1 MRFSTLSA
9 LLVCALVAVRPAALA
24 QSASRIGV
32 INFQRAVVETAEF
45 QKAYADLQTK
55 YQPRQAALQ
64 KAQRDLQDIETQLR
78 SSQGRLSSS
87 GAAELQAR
95 GQRKQ
100 VEVDRLTQDLQA
112 DFEGERDSLLRLT
125 STRMSEILKK
135 LADEK
140 GLDVII
146 DSASGLVPYSR
157 QGTDVTDAAIAAYNA
172 AYPAK

>member
-9 LLVCALVAVRPAALA
+9 LCVFAVAAATPAALA

-64 KAQRDLQDIETQLR
+64 KAQQDLQDLETQLR

-100 VEVDRLTQDLQA
+100 VEVDRLSQDLQA
-112 DFEGERDSLLRLT
+112 DFEGERDGLVRLT
-125 STRMSEILKK
+125 STRMAEILKK

-140 GLDVII
+140 GLDMII
-146 DSASGLVPYSR
+146 DSASGLVPYAR
-157 QGTDVTDAAIAAYNA
+157 QGSDVTDAAIAAYNA